1 MYIYTQVASAS
12 LPTKMGRSAAAHGN
26 TTSLEGLS
34 AEELKARLAE
44 EKAAQQLADLEA
56 RSSNGVSC
64 QE

>member
-1 MYIYTQVASAS
+1 
-12 LPTKMGRSAAAHGN
+12 MGRSAAAHGN